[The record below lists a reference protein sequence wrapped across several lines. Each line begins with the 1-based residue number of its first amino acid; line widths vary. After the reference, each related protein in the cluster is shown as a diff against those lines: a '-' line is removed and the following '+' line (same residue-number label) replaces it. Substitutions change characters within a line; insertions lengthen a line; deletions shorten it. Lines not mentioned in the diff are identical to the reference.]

1 MAGIKSLIKKFLKKK
16 EEDERVENVAPVSN
30 EVVSEAEKQV
40 ETEAQ
45 EVVEPVAEVEPPK
58 PELDAAAKKQ
68 IKNEY
73 KKGHKQTPQGELLD
87 LYMSLARQY
96 KLSRAK
102 GEQNLSKD
110 RKAVTKLSTA
120 WIVRLE
126 RLLKG
131 ENFEDVQAE
140 VDGLYSTQ
148 TALYR
153 KKLNEL
159 LAERN
164 SMTEEEI
171 ERQQEEYNNI
181 LKLIKEN
188 QYSLKKEE
196 KEKIYLLYKEIK
208 QEEHA
213 VLLTMNDESDL
224 KDETLLMGKKWAD
237 IVKTI
242 ELGLKEPRYIT
253 IEDDIKWL
261 RQKIV
266 ENKDNSQKYYHI
278 AINRHELF
286 EHIDEVEKLISELYQ
301 KAHADGKKIE
311 LVIDDDGVNKKQK
324 RKEIVAPYNYTEEEL
339 DTLYSVNWKVDKLYF
354 SEFYPQGPLPFD
366 KNRLWTYDEVRHAN
380 YWKNKNIAKIEKM
393 DLSPFEKV
401 LLVHHIVTEGKYQ
414 SVDINDTK
422 EFDDLRKPHQQVI
435 KNVRESANNKDLS
448 VNMGFINSEK
458 SRTFLT
464 GEDSSNSKQT
474 ELKRQHKGFVCCG
487 FASHAKA
494 YMDTMGDPNIQCEF
508 MDVAFYDKETGERRS
523 SHSVLKVTIKDD
535 EYDMKG
541 EYVWDP
547 CWDSNRRGYA
557 YCLFPLEDY
566 LQYNNDKEMAKVGLS
581 EGVTARKAILI
592 TNLPSRIDPDEQRLV
607 LDNPNVKPSQ
617 PIPFVTFDKG
627 LHNLAKKAN
636 ETEGGY
642 TLPDDFAA
650 KVLTETIHHL
660 DSFDP
665 ELAKNAFYDIIR
677 DYYLRHLKEFP
688 DWKTKFT
695 KYNNELSYNE

>member
-1 MAGIKSLIKKFLKKK
+1 MAENFIKRMA
-16 EEDERVENVAPVSN
+16 DA
-30 EVVSEAEKQV
+30 
-40 ETEAQ
+40 
-45 EVVEPVAEVEPPK
+45 
-58 PELDAAAKKQ
+58 ELDKATKKR

-73 KKGHKQTPQGELLD
+73 KATHKLPTKSELNE
-87 LYMSLARQY
+87 LYSSLERY
-96 KLSRAK
+96 RKLSRAK

-120 WIVRLE
+120 WVVRLE

-131 ENFEDVQAE
+131 ESFEDVQAE

-159 LAERN
+159 LAERS

-196 KEKIYLLYKEIK
+196 REKIYLLYKEIK
-208 QEEHA
+208 QEERA
-213 VLLTMNDESDL
+213 VLLTMNYGLVL
-224 KDETLLMGKKWAD
+224 KDKTLLSGKKWAD

-286 EHIDEVEKLISELYQ
+286 EHFDEVEKLISELYQ
-301 KAHADGKKIE
+301 KAHADGKKLE
-311 LVIDDDGVNKKQK
+311 LVIDEDGTKK
-324 RKEIVAPYNYTEEEL
+324 RKRKDIVAPYNYTEEEL
-339 DTLYSVNWKVDKLYF
+339 DTLNSINWKVDKLYF

-380 YWKNKNIAKIEKM
+380 YWKNKNIEKIEKM

-401 LLVHHIVTEGKYQ
+401 LLVHYIVTKGKYQ
-414 SVDINDTK
+414 LVDMNDTK

-435 KNVRESANNKDLS
+435 KNVQESSNIKELFDSL
-448 VNMGFINSEK
+448 GFINFEK

-464 GEDSSNSKQT
+464 GEDSRNSKQT
-474 ELKRQHKGFVCCG
+474 ELKRQQKGFVCSG

-508 MDVAFYDKETGERRS
+508 MHVSFYDKETGERRY
-523 SHSVLKVTIKDD
+523 SHLVLKVTIKDD
-535 EYDMKG
+535 WYDMQG

-547 CWDSNRRGYA
+547 CWDCDGQGYA
-557 YCLFPLEDY
+557 FCLFPLEDY
-566 LQYNNDKEMAKVGLS
+566 LHYRDDKVVAKVGLS
-581 EGVTARKAILI
+581 EWVTARKAILI
-592 TNLPSRIDPDEQRLV
+592 TNLPSRIDPNEQRLV
-607 LDNPNVKPSQ
+607 LDNPNVKPGQ
-617 PIPFVTFDKG
+617 PIPFVTFDNG
-627 LHNLAKKAN
+627 LRNLAKKAK

-650 KVLTETIHHL
+650 KVVTETAHHL
-660 DSFDP
+660 YSFDP
-665 ELAKNAFYDIIR
+665 ELAKNAFYANIR
-677 DYYLRHLKEFP
+677 DYYIENIKKFP
-688 DWKTKFT
+688 DWQKNFV
-695 KYNNELSYNE
+695 KYNKNICYY